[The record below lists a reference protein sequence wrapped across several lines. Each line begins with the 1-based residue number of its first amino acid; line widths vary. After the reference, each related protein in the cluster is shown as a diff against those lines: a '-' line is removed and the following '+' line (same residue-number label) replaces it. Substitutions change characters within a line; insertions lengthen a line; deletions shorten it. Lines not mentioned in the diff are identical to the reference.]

1 MKNTSNVV
9 RVCRVFDF
17 DESPSEIYA
26 KLCKSLS
33 LLPAPWGLADVDVIT
48 FEDRSDWP
56 VNEVS
61 YRLHEEV
68 SRLEIGLLSRRYLRH
83 SEVAPCLEDYMT
95 VEFNSAK
102 NGADL
107 KYVFDQVIPLYI
119 RSFGAFFAAV
129 EDMDVLAEE
138 EDEFWK
144 SSDEERMHARAQAG
158 PRRQECLH
166 IRQVNYWAREQCNNY
181 FGLAPEQV
189 VGILGDHVARADVLE
204 EGAYIVVSYD
214 PLTSEQAQAIT
225 PALMPLLKTR

>member
-1 MKNTSNVV
+1 M
-9 RVCRVFDF
+9 
-17 DESPSEIYA
+17 
-26 KLCKSLS
+26 
-33 LLPAPWGLADVDVIT
+33 DVIT

-68 SRLEIGLLSRRYLRH
+68 SRLEIGLLSRRYRRH
-83 SEVAPCLEDYMT
+83 SEVVSCLEDYMT